1 MKHEKIVKTIIIPLG
16 AISFLIIYNLIYFI
30 RANINS
36 TVTILL
42 LLSTAVFAIIG
53 IIYLLETKRV
63 KTENTDNESKRV
75 DDL

>member
-16 AISFLIIYNLIYFI
+16 AISFLIIYNLIYFV
-30 RANINS
+30 RENINS

-42 LLSTAVFAIIG
+42 LLSTAGFAIIG